1 MTNSEHD
8 VTLYASSPLTL
19 QVSAPK
25 DGLPTVDETFSR
37 PANLPSNR
45 LSAHEN
51 TQPENV
57 SENLSRLLRLNF
69 DDTIIEETPTN
80 KQDSQE
86 KQNGYKHE
94 TNGTT
99 ILANAGAADSL
110 LEQNTLP
117 SIYLTVDSNIKMGNQ
132 HSEKKKESDN
142 DTPDEGKSQSCCKPP
157 KKKSKEKSGKRTSS
171 KSDENDYDVNEV
183 YPFDSKCKEES
194 EVIEPIDLDP
204 FEIVETDELSFVAG
218 AGTSEVILSG
228 SDGKFRISREI
239 ILEEGS
245 SDQALFDE
253 ESRKAADENA
263 SQSSR
268 KDNKDDDGTQ
278 NESLSNTEKNVH
290 TNTTN
295 EITNMAGSSAVQLE
309 KTNDHSHSL
318 PARITKEPEKDS
330 SSTKDIKE
338 RIRPVSGG
346 SKPDKQNSR
355 MIVLSQDMFTKKD
368 IKTKQTDTDA
378 ALEDNDM
385 TAITDIKPDENCIT
399 DMSKEE
405 PETEE
410 IEAEIKYPETKPIKE
425 CRDTKLKDKDTNV
438 VYENVNTQP
447 VEDIIAKQAPI
458 QATIPVKY
466 ILTQDMFAKDSQ
478 ILANQTPDSSD
489 MTLNGNENIY
499 KSPVDTESLTYSTI
513 PNTATD
519 TPGLKNEKD
528 SPKAKLK
535 LKTSKNDN
543 DIVNISNPTYGYDL
557 DDCIIASTASQ
568 EENIYETVEPNL
580 KREMN
585 TEVKSDIYASI
596 SKPVFTDP
604 KSREGTKI
612 SESDIS
618 KNVVTFQNPSKS
630 DVSISLT
637 GPSVDHEFLNP
648 RDSHGKVGDPFPI
661 SNQKQ
666 NQQNESDKLDN
677 VSNDER
683 THEFKKIESLE
694 LPPSESTATSSR
706 EATVPPPSPASM
718 NILTEEDEDA
728 EDDTE
733 QTQDHEI
740 AEFGD
745 IVCKRLSRLL
755 EDVSF
760 HDESA
765 TTSIDQDSIIYFS
778 PKEFVD
784 TSTGRYELQE
794 FENFGQNQDISSP
807 DPETSGVN
815 KEKDEETVSPKT
827 AKVLEQNV
835 TLDKLT
841 LTRNESAETLKRISG
856 DSTKYDLSPMNGS
869 SDDGLPDFFD
879 PENLHSG
886 TRKVNSTQS
895 DGDKLNLSLQDFDDT
910 LVQTTPNTSFV
921 DDLTDVTPT
930 VELSREFTA
939 LPELAK
945 TDDNSIMQYEH
956 TDHATGRRSVTGTE
970 SDLDISE
977 QRDDMSTD
985 SMYADDEAEETM
997 DILFTKTY
1005 TEPLE
1010 GAEVFL
1016 SCTVVN
1022 SAYKDEA
1029 MKKEHWLSSD
1039 EALEYFE
1046 ANPAEVMSTAFMKAK
1061 KEMKDIQVCLQN
1073 LRKQMDNF
1081 QGNLDDISLPDLPMG
1096 DSLLPDY
1103 HDIRR
1108 KAVTD

>member
-19 QVSAPK
+19 QVSAPE

-37 PANLPSNR
+37 PTNLPSNR
-45 LSAHEN
+45 LSAHVN

-57 SENLSRLLRLNF
+57 SENLSRLLRHNF

-80 KQDSQE
+80 KQDSKE
-86 KQNGYKHE
+86 KQNGYAA
-94 TNGTT
+94 NRAT
-99 ILANAGAADSL
+99 ISAIAGAADPL
-110 LEQNTLP
+110 LEQKTL
-117 SIYLTVDSNIKMGNQ
+117 STISLTADSQIKMGNQ

-183 YPFDSKCKEES
+183 YPFDSRCKEES

-253 ESRKAADENA
+253 ERRKAADENA

-268 KDNKDDDGTQ
+268 KDNKDDDSTQ
-278 NESLSNTEKNVH
+278 NESLSNTETKAH

-295 EITNMAGSSAVQLE
+295 EMPNMARSSAVQLE
-309 KTNDHSHSL
+309 KTIDHSNSL
-318 PARITKEPEKDS
+318 PARMTKEPEKDS
-330 SSTKDIKE
+330 SSTKDVKE

-368 IKTKQTDTDA
+368 SKTKQTDTDA
-378 ALEDNDM
+378 ALEINDT
-385 TAITDIKPDENCIT
+385 TAITDIKPDENFIT
-399 DMSKEE
+399 DTSKEE
-405 PETEE
+405 PETED
-410 IEAEIKYPETKPIKE
+410 IEAEIKYPETQPIKE
-425 CRDTKLKDKDTNV
+425 CNDTKFKDKDTNV

-478 ILANQTPDSSD
+478 MLANQTPDSSD

-499 KSPVDTESLTYSTI
+499 KSSVDTESLTYPAI
-513 PNTATD
+513 PNTIPD
-519 TPGLKNEKD
+519 TPGLRNDKE
-528 SPKAKLK
+528 SPKTKLK

-557 DDCIIASTASQ
+557 DDCIIASTGSQ

-580 KREMN
+580 KRRMK
-585 TEVKSDIYASI
+585 TEGKSDIYASI
-596 SKPVFTDP
+596 SKPDITDT
-604 KSREGTKI
+604 KSCEDTKI

-618 KNVVTFQNPSKS
+618 KNEVTFQNPSKT

-637 GPSVDHEFLNP
+637 GPSVDNEFLSP
-648 RDSHGKVGDPFPI
+648 RDSHIKVVDPFPI
-661 SNQKQ
+661 SNQKP

-677 VSNDER
+677 VSNDEQ
-683 THEFKKIESLE
+683 TNSLKKTESLE

-728 EDDTE
+728 EDDNE

-794 FENFGQNQDISSP
+794 FENFGQNQDLLSP
-807 DPETSGVN
+807 DPEPSAVN
-815 KEKDEETVSPKT
+815 KEKDEETVSPKK

-835 TLDKLT
+835 TFDKLT

-886 TRKVNSTQS
+886 TRKVNGTQS
-895 DGDKLNLSLQDFDDT
+895 DGDNMNLSLQDFDDT

-1096 DSLLPDY
+1096 HSLLPDY